1 MFIIRVV
8 TAIAGL
14 LYLSLMFYIGGWFF
28 DFSVL
33 IITLV
38 ATRELYGA
46 FLKKGFKPMV
56 WLGFLLVLI
65 SFYLMLFESAGYT
78 WIYILLVVLFSLAIP
93 ILIPSVRFLDSLLTI
108 FGGIYPGLALLSM
121 IPLAHHAQPYTTHL
135 LVVTFYASW
144 ATDAFAY
151 ITGTLFG
158 KTKLSPQISPN
169 KTVEGSLGG
178 VAGSIIVGLSIAY
191 VINIVSPID
200 LVFYHYAIISL
211 LCGIVSQ
218 IGDLAASS
226 IKRFCRVKDFGNI
239 LPGHGGILD
248 RFDSVIFTV
257 PMVYAYYLIFLAP

>member
-1 MFIIRVV
+1 MFIVRVA

-14 LYLSLMFYIGGWFF
+14 LYLSLMFYAGGWFF
-28 DFSVL
+28 DISVL
-33 IITLV
+33 FITLV
-38 ATRELYGA
+38 ATRELYQA
-46 FLKKGFKPMV
+46 FVRKGFKPIV
-56 WLGFLLVLI
+56 WLGYLLVLI
-65 SFYLMLFESAGYT
+65 SFYVMLFETEGYA
-78 WIYILLVVLFSLAIP
+78 WIYILLIVLLGLAIP
-93 ILIPSVRFLDSLLTI
+93 ILRPSVRFLDSLLTI

-121 IPLAHHAQPYTTHL
+121 IPLAQHAQPYTTHL
-135 LVVTFYASW
+135 LVITFYASW

-158 KTKLSPQISPN
+158 KTKLSPRISPH

-178 VAGSIIVGLSIAY
+178 VAGSVITGLSIAY
-191 VINIVSPID
+191 VLNTFTPIN
-200 LVFYHYAIISL
+200 LEFYHYAIISF

-226 IKRFCRVKDFGNI
+226 IKRFCRIKDFGNI

-257 PMVYAYYLIFLAP
+257 PMVYAYYLVFLTP